1 LAQAWQDRRGH
12 QGKCPACT
20 SFLWLAGSLA
30 AIYPSGPLAILFME
44 KTKTSDG
51 LCLSRYSGSLAAIYP
66 SGPLA
71 IVNKQQTN
79 KNM

>member
-1 LAQAWQDRRGH
+1 
-12 QGKCPACT
+12 
-20 SFLWLAGSLA
+20 
-30 AIYPSGPLAILFME
+30 ME

-51 LCLSRYSGSLAAIYP
+51 LWLSRYSGSLAAIYP